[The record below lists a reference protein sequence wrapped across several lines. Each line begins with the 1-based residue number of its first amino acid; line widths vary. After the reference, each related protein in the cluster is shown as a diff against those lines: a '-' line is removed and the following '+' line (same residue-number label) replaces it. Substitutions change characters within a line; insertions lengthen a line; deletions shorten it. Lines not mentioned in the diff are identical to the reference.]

1 LKNKRVTIKIK
12 IGENMKTSNLIR
24 ILLVILVFLWV
35 SLKGQKMPE
44 IIPFKLV
51 PLNYEDNRKI
61 ELGIELIYPQKISS
75 LVEVHREETLD
86 IIYQRIALEI
96 MKPEH
101 ANQIFVIDGNLYYL
115 LNMTRYNAL
124 PHKNFFVEK

>member
-1 LKNKRVTIKIK
+1 
-12 IGENMKTSNLIR
+12 MKTSNLIR
-24 ILLVILVFLWV
+24 IILAILVFLWV

-96 MKPEH
+96 MKPYY
-101 ANQIFVIDGNLYYL
+101 ASQIFVIDGKLYYL

-124 PHKNFFVEK
+124 PQGKFFTEK

>member
-1 LKNKRVTIKIK
+1 
-12 IGENMKTSNLIR
+12 MKTSNLIR

-61 ELGIELIYPQKISS
+61 ELGIELIYPQKIFIVTLLFFNKPIYSS
-75 LVEVHREETLD
+75 
-86 IIYQRIALEI
+86 
-96 MKPEH
+96 
-101 ANQIFVIDGNLYYL
+101 
-115 LNMTRYNAL
+115 
-124 PHKNFFVEK
+124 